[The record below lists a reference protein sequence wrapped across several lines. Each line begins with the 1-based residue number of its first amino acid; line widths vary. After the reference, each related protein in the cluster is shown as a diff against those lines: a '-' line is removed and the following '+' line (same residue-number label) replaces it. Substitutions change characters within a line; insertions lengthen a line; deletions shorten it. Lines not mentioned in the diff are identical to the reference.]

1 MNTNMQSI
9 NRRTR
14 KKVQTTGKSE
24 SYKSA
29 YSGNA
34 LQASPLKEERL
45 MSLGRTGNNRTEL
58 LFTERINIKQAFKL
72 GVAMILWDR
81 QGLYVFF
88 DRQDLESL
96 VVVYAA
102 FRSRLSI

>member
-1 MNTNMQSI
+1 
-9 NRRTR
+9 
-14 KKVQTTGKSE
+14 
-24 SYKSA
+24 
-29 YSGNA
+29 
-34 LQASPLKEERL
+34 

-58 LFTERINIKQAFKL
+58 LFTERINFKQAFKF

>member
-1 MNTNMQSI
+1 
-9 NRRTR
+9 
-14 KKVQTTGKSE
+14 
-24 SYKSA
+24 
-29 YSGNA
+29 
-34 LQASPLKEERL
+34 

-58 LFTERINIKQAFKL
+58 LLTEGINIKQAFKL

-96 VVVYAA
+96 VVSELAGKNWT
-102 FRSRLSI
+102 LP

>member
-1 MNTNMQSI
+1 
-9 NRRTR
+9 
-14 KKVQTTGKSE
+14 
-24 SYKSA
+24 
-29 YSGNA
+29 
-34 LQASPLKEERL
+34 

-72 GVAMILWDR
+72 GVVMILWDR

>member
-1 MNTNMQSI
+1 
-9 NRRTR
+9 
-14 KKVQTTGKSE
+14 
-24 SYKSA
+24 
-29 YSGNA
+29 
-34 LQASPLKEERL
+34 
-45 MSLGRTGNNRTEL
+45 MSLGRTGNNRIEL

-96 VVVYAA
+96 VVSMQPSDHDCRFDTMSFCCTLIKLY
-102 FRSRLSI
+102 LY